1 MRHLNMIK
9 KENNKYSS
17 IIINDAKNEKFGKKI
32 KNILPFITEIKNK
45 KSKNFEKA
53 VKKFKNDENYE
64 CKHML
69 IL

>member
-9 KENNKYSS
+9 NQNNKDSS
-17 IIINDAKNEKFGKKI
+17 IIINHAKNEKFGEKI

-53 VKKFKNDENYE
+53 VKNFKNDEKYE

-69 IL
+69 IV

>member
-1 MRHLNMIK
+1 MRHLNLIK
-9 KENNKYSS
+9 NENNKNSS
-17 IIINDAKNEKFGKKI
+17 IIINDAKTEKFGEKI

-45 KSKNFEKA
+45 NSKNFEKA